1 MSRSA
6 AARTQHHDERALRR
20 PRPHGAADARRMSG
34 PVAPTRS
41 PQPLRADGS
50 QTHAAAYAPP
60 RPRTPLRPPLR
71 LAAGGA
77 AIALRVAD
85 SAVNVSASPMMDRL
99 VRSRAWVVIIGVGLI
114 GIVAMQVSLLK
125 LNSGI
130 GRAVDTVATL
140 ERSNASLKAQVSEPE
155 LGRPHPVAGRPARL
169 RHARARRRHLPARG
183 GQALRRPAR
192 RAPDA
197 RRRPDDRRPGRRRVR
212 GQGAGIADRCA
223 AGGRHDRHDRF
234 HRHDRAGPD
243 RHPGG
248 TGRDGARG
256 GGHAGPADAGPGRD
270 AGARDRHEHR
280 HERRRRRRD
289 RRPADHLHRRGD
301 HAIVGLTERRIGLL
315 FAIFLALLLI
325 AASRAAWLGA
335 VKGESL
341 QAVASTQQVEV
352 LKVPARRGAIVD
364 RNGIE
369 LAVSEPADDI
379 AVTPYLVKQP
389 MAAARRLARLLD
401 TTQGKLLTKFE
412 QKGGFVYLAR
422 NVPGTRSAKIKQLD
436 VPGLQFVPSSR
447 REYPRKWLASQVLGW
462 VGTDGDGLAGLE
474 YAKDDLLRGTDGER
488 RIVKD
493 ALGEPIVLQET
504 KRAAPGQ
511 DLRLTLDAELQ
522 GKVENVLAEV
532 GLKWRPK
539 GATALVMDPYS
550 NTVLALA
557 NWPRVDANDSGG
569 APGYAAQN
577 RAVGFNY
584 EPGSTFKPFTVAGAL
599 EEKVVTP
606 TDVFHLPPTIDV
618 ADRTIKEAHERGT
631 VDLTTT
637 QILAQSSNVGT
648 VRIGQRLGETR
659 FDRWVRR
666 FGFGRPTGVELP
678 GEESGQVLERE
689 DYSGSSIGNLPIG
702 QGESVT
708 PLQLATA
715 YSAIANGGILRRPRL
730 ISEIDGRRTA
740 MPRGRRII
748 RPTHRRA
755 AAHDARGRRR
765 RGRHRQRGGDPRL
778 HAGRQDRH
786 GEQDRPP
793 HRRVLQDA
801 LHRLVRRLRAGAQ
814 AQAAR
819 DRHGRRA
826 AGRDLRRRGRG
837 PRLPGDHALRPAV
850 PRRRAQRLIGPA
862 RRANYPG
869 AIGRPTLR

>member
-1 MSRSA
+1 M
-6 AARTQHHDERALRR
+6 
-20 PRPHGAADARRMSG
+20 
-34 PVAPTRS
+34 
-41 PQPLRADGS
+41 
-50 QTHAAAYAPP
+50 
-60 RPRTPLRPPLR
+60 
-71 LAAGGA
+71 
-77 AIALRVAD
+77 
-85 SAVNVSASPMMDRL
+85 
-99 VRSRAWVVIIGVGLI
+99 
-114 GIVAMQVSLLK
+114 
-125 LNSGI
+125 
-130 GRAVDTVATL
+130 
-140 ERSNASLKAQVSEPE
+140 
-155 LGRPHPVAGRPARL
+155 
-169 RHARARRRHLPARG
+169 
-183 GQALRRPAR
+183 
-192 RAPDA
+192 
-197 RRRPDDRRPGRRRVR
+197 
-212 GQGAGIADRCA
+212 
-223 AGGRHDRHDRF
+223 
-234 HRHDRAGPD
+234 
-243 RHPGG
+243 
-248 TGRDGARG
+248 
-256 GGHAGPADAGPGRD
+256 
-270 AGARDRHEHR
+270 
-280 HERRRRRRD
+280 
-289 RRPADHLHRRGD
+289 
-301 HAIVGLTERRIGLL
+301 
-315 FAIFLALLLI
+315 LLI

-748 RPTHRRA
+748 RPTTAAQLRTMLEGVVDVGGTASA
-755 AAHDARGRRR
+755 AAIPGYTLAGKTGTANKIDRRT
-765 RGRHRQRGGDPRL
+765 
-778 HAGRQDRH
+778 
-786 GEQDRPP
+786 GEYSKTRF
-793 HRRVLQDA
+793 
-801 LHRLVRRLRAGAQ
+801 
-814 AQAAR
+814 
-819 DRHGRRA
+819 
-826 AGRDLRRRGRG
+826 
-837 PRLPGDHALRPAV
+837 
-850 PRRRAQRLIGPA
+850 IGSFVGFAPA
-862 RRANYPG
+862 RKPKLLVTVMVDEPQGEIYG
-869 AIGRPTLR
+869 AEVAAPAFQEIMRFALPYLGVAPSG